1 MRFARGFG
9 FCDKMGE
16 PAAGVSGAFSS
27 GFFAASVLRLDEQCV
42 ALGMAAGERI
52 AELDDYYA
60 SHPKQAADT
69 FHAEFT
75 ANAGLAA
82 PQSGVRNSFYA
93 ESDLLYSLANLF
105 RDAGYRAPM
114 IVDLFSLNA
123 DPAVLAMCEQVHEQ
137 LDILW
142 DTFRYNYFAH
152 WAKGKN

>member
-1 MRFARGFG
+1 
-9 FCDKMGE
+9 MGE
-16 PAAGVSGAFSS
+16 P
-27 GFFAASVLRLDEQCV
+27 
-42 ALGMAAGERI
+42 
-52 AELDDYYA
+52 
-60 SHPKQAADT
+60 AADT

-93 ESDLLYSLANLF
+93 ESTCCIRWQTCFETPA
-105 RDAGYRAPM
+105 

-137 LDILW
+137 LDVLW

-152 WAKGKN
+152 WAKEKN

>member
-1 MRFARGFG
+1 
-9 FCDKMGE
+9 
-16 PAAGVSGAFSS
+16 
-27 GFFAASVLRLDEQCV
+27 
-42 ALGMAAGERI
+42 MAAGERI

-105 RDAGYRAPM
+105 
-114 IVDLFSLNA
+114 
-123 DPAVLAMCEQVHEQ
+123 
-137 LDILW
+137 
-142 DTFRYNYFAH
+142 
-152 WAKGKN
+152 